1 MSIIVVCCLVG
12 AINMALDIMLS
23 IIVVCCLVGAVN
35 LALDMLSI
43 IVVCCLVGAINLA
56 LDIVL
61 SIIQS
66 CAVFQGP
73 YNFPE
78 DAVYYSRVL
87 TCRGRTIDADTQ
99 HVGQHRL
106 RRAAV
111 SRLRKRQDGRRHDAL
126 RQQVGTAHAQLT
138 TSALKQRSIYIT
150 ARASLATRSLF
161 RPTTTY
167 F

>member
-12 AINMALDIMLS
+12 AVNLALDIMLS
-23 IIVVCCLVGAVN
+23 IIVVCCLVGAIN

-56 LDIVL
+56 LDML

-66 CAVFQGP
+66 CVVFQGP
-73 YNFPE
+73 YNCPG
-78 DAVYYSRVL
+78 DVVYYSRVL
-87 TCRGRTIDADTQ
+87 SCRGRTIDADTQ

-138 TSALKQRSIYIT
+138 TSALKQRSIYI
-150 ARASLATRSLF
+150 
-161 RPTTTY
+161 Y
-167 F
+167 IYI